1 MVTYLFI
8 GNVCV
13 KPYFNTQWGGGSPP
27 SPLFQRTWEPWD
39 QVLLLSILLRRFLK
53 SAARMSLRSRIR
65 VQCMRTRN
73 PLKLRYSG
81 LAFTILIAFEFLAA
95 LGKLNTEVFSAISRN
110 CIFTSDARCHH
121 SLPYLMLNPPIFI
134 QFPTLVS
141 NFNFCL
147 MHTIGT
153 MVGSLTT
160 QKIVVLC
167 SI

>member
-1 MVTYLFI
+1 MRKT
-8 GNVCV
+8 
-13 KPYFNTQWGGGSPP
+13 
-27 SPLFQRTWEPWD
+27 LFQHTVGGRIAPFPPFPTDLRALRSSWH
-39 QVLLLSILLRRFLK
+39 LLLSILLRRFLK